1 MKSQLVYRLLAAAM
15 FIFSSRYVFAEQI
28 MIDDFSDNA
37 QSEWTFVSDQ
47 VMGGV
52 STGRISFKVMSDQ
65 SYVEMSGNVSTKN
78 NGGFIQFRRKILD
91 FDLQGKTGIF
101 LTVRGN
107 GQRYFIHLRNKWT
120 MLPWQYYQA
129 GFDVTEAWKEIRLP
143 LASFRSSSNWLPKL
157 VNGKSLSSIG
167 IVAFGRDHT
176 AQIDLKEIGFY

>member
-1 MKSQLVYRLLAAAM
+1 MEIQLVYRLLATAM
-15 FIFSSRYVFAEQI
+15 FIFSSRYAFAEQI

-37 QSEWTFVSDQ
+37 QSEWIFVSDQ

-52 STGRISFKVMSDQ
+52 STGRISFKVMSGYP
-65 SYVEMSGNVSTKN
+65 YVEMSGQVSTKN

-91 FDLQGKTGIF
+91 FDLQGRMGIV

-107 GQRYFIHLRNKWT
+107 GQRYFIHLRNQWT

-129 GFDVTEAWKEIRLP
+129 GFDVTESWKEVRLP
-143 LASFRSSSNWLPKL
+143 LTSFKSSSKWLPKVL
-157 VNGKSLSSIG
+157 NGKSLSSVG

>member
-1 MKSQLVYRLLAAAM
+1 MEIQFVYRLLATAM
-15 FIFSSRYVFAEQI
+15 FIFSSRYAFAEQI

-37 QSEWTFVSDQ
+37 QSEWIFVSDQ

-52 STGRISFKVMSDQ
+52 STGRISFKVMSGYP
-65 SYVEMSGNVSTKN
+65 YVEMSGQVSTKN

-91 FDLQGKTGIF
+91 FDLQGRTGIV

-107 GQRYFIHLRNKWT
+107 GQRYFIHLRNQWT

-129 GFDVTEAWKEIRLP
+129 GFDVTESWKEVRLP
-143 LASFRSSSNWLPKL
+143 LTSFKSSSKWLPKVL
-157 VNGKSLSSIG
+157 NGKSLSSVG

>member
-1 MKSQLVYRLLAAAM
+1 MEIQLAYRLLATAM
-15 FIFSSRYVFAEQI
+15 FIFSSRYAFAEQI

-37 QSEWTFVSDQ
+37 QSEWIFVSDQ

-52 STGRISFKVMSDQ
+52 STGRISFKVMSGYP
-65 SYVEMSGNVSTKN
+65 YVEMSGQVSTKN

-91 FDLQGKTGIF
+91 FDLQGRTGIV

-107 GQRYFIHLRNKWT
+107 GQRYFIHLRNQWT

-129 GFDVTEAWKEIRLP
+129 GFDVTESWKEVRLP
-143 LASFRSSSNWLPKL
+143 LTSFKSSSKWLPKVL
-157 VNGKSLSSIG
+157 NGKSLSSVG